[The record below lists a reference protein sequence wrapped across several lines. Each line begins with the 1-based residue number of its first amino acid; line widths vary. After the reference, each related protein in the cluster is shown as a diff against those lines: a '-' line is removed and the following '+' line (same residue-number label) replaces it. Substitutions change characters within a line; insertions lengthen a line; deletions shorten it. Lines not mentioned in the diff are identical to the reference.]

1 MGSWQEWIDTY
12 LMGAQYNNS
21 RTLKTAIICGSGDGN
36 PWAKSSGLDDVTA
49 TEVKT
54 IAAGFDNPSGFYA
67 SGLHFN
73 GTKFVYVSGDSHVIR
88 ARTLDK
94 KTGLHIVKTK
104 TALVLSTYEDT
115 TPAGQVAKV
124 VEGVGDHLKNSGY

>member
-12 LMGAQYNNS
+12 LMGAQYNGQP
-21 RTLKTAIICGSGDGN
+21 TLKTAIICGSEDGN
-36 PWAKSSGLDDVTA
+36 PWAQSAGLDTVA
-49 TEVKT
+49 PSEIQV
-54 IAAGFDNPSGFYA
+54 IARGFNDPAGFYA
-67 SGLHFN
+67 NGLRFN
-73 GTKFVYVSGDSHVIR
+73 GIKFVYVSGDEKVIR

-94 KTGLHIVKTK
+94 KTGLHIVKTRS
-104 TALVLSTYEDT
+104 ALVLSTYDDQ